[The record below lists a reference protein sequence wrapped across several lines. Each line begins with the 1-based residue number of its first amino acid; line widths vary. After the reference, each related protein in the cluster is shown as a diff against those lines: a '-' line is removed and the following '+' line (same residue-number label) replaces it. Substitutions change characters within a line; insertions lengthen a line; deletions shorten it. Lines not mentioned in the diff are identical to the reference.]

1 LEDNTPTRLN
11 LFNSS
16 RSFLHRQQRDWKVTV
31 ARTSLERFTYQ
42 MVYPYL
48 SVYIVALGATATQLG
63 IVNSIGMAVAG
74 LLGPF
79 TGGLI
84 DRNGPKKLYL
94 LGIVLLAVSY
104 LVYGLAQNWSIT
116 IIAMI
121 AYWLGWSTSIH
132 SCATICGN
140 CLVNRDRATGM
151 MICEAVAAGLLGMAG
166 PMLATWLVA
175 HFGGVNIE
183 GIRPLFWAGL
193 IVTIGSFII
202 VLTQLSNQKW
212 SARSKHKPGLMG
224 GSLQVLKNNRYI
236 KRWMVISAVANLPFG
251 MILPFS
257 QVFAHQIKGADEFV
271 LGAMVAGSALAS
283 IALSIPLGRLADRFG
298 RKKVLFTIIPLY
310 WAANLLLIWAPG
322 PSFLI
327 VAGALQGFF
336 NIGGPISSAIER
348 ELVPADQMGRWIG
361 LTRLARMMLNACL
374 AFAAGLIW
382 DKIGPQYV
390 FIIFVGIDLV
400 VRVPL
405 LFSVP
410 ETLHAYPE
418 GSPAS
423 QRD

>member
-1 LEDNTPTRLN
+1 MEDNTKTQPGPL
-11 LFNSS
+11 SS
-16 RSFLHRQQRDWKVTV
+16 ALSFLRRQQRDWKITV
-31 ARTSLERFTYQ
+31 ARTSLERFAYQ

-48 SVYIVALGATATQLG
+48 SVYIVALGATVTQLG
-63 IVNSIGMAVAG
+63 IVNSIGMAIAG

-94 LGIVLLAVSY
+94 LGIALIAVSY
-104 LVYGLAQNWSIT
+104 LIYGLAQHWSIT

-121 AYWLGWSTSIH
+121 AYWMGWSTSIH

-175 HFGGVNIE
+175 HYGGVNTE
-183 GIRPLFWAGL
+183 GIKPLFFAGL
-193 IVTIGSFII
+193 IITVGSFII
-202 VLTQLSNQKW
+202 VFTQLSGQKW
-212 SARSKHKPGLMG
+212 SVESKAKPGLIS
-224 GSLQVLKNNRYI
+224 GSMQVLKNNRYI
-236 KRWMVISAVANLPFG
+236 KRWLIVSAVANLPFG

-257 QVFAHQIKGADEFV
+257 QVFAHQIKGANEFI

-283 IALSIPLGRLADRFG
+283 IAFSIPLGRLADRVG
-298 RKKVLFTIIPLY
+298 RKKVLFMVIPLF
-310 WAANLLLIWAPG
+310 WASNLLLIWAPN
-322 PSFLI
+322 PTFLI

-361 LTRLARMMLNACL
+361 LTRLSRMLLNACL
-374 AFAAGLIW
+374 AVAAGIIW
-382 DKIGPQYV
+382 DQIGPQYV
-390 FIIFVGIDLV
+390 FLIFVGIDLV
-400 VRVPL
+400 VRIPL
-405 LFSVP
+405 LISVP
-410 ETLHAYPE
+410 ETLHSHLK
-418 GSPAS
+418 SPPALK
-423 QRD
+423 